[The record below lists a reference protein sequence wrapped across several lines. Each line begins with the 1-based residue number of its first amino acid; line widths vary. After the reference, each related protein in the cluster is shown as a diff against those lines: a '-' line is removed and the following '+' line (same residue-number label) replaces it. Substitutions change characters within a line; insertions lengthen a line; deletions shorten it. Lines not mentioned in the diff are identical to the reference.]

1 MCKKNSIG
9 LRSYGDMVGISLVW
23 KSRHLWFLS
32 HLSLEKERTF
42 LGFLTYGK
50 TLGLSESQIFLVTCK
65 KG

>member
-1 MCKKNSIG
+1 
-9 LRSYGDMVGISLVW
+9 MVGISLVW

-32 HLSLEKERTF
+32 QLSLEKERTF

-50 TLGLSESQIFLVTCK
+50 TLGLPESQSFLVTCK